1 MQVYQWSVILYQD
14 ECHKGKS
21 NDKELI
27 KDYKS
32 NLFWDMKLWLKI
44 EFDHKHCVDDD
55 DDDEMVS
62 TFWTKNTIYSFKV
75 FFFFFLVSFGVS
87 KSITNPFLIHVVLT
101 EFYKNLIFKKN
112 YTFTSKIILF

>member
-75 FFFFFLVSFGVS
+75 FFFFFFSIIWGEQIYY
-87 KSITNPFLIHVVLT
+87 KSIFNPCCLDRVL
-101 EFYKNLIFKKN
+101 
-112 YTFTSKIILF
+112 

>member
-55 DDDEMVS
+55 DDDDEMVS

-75 FFFFFLVSFGVS
+75 FFFFF
-87 KSITNPFLIHVVLT
+87 
-101 EFYKNLIFKKN
+101 
-112 YTFTSKIILF
+112 